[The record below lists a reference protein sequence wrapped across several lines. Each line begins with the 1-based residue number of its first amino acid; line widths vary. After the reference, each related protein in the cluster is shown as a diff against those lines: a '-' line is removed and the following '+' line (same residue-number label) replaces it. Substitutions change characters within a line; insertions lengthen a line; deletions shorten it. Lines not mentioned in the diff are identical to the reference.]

1 MIHEFASINRIFE
14 GEGLANDGSMAVEDL
29 KVLVHDETFSCSP
42 LWTSSD
48 GGSASFVSGVL
59 DKSLGCMEF
68 GGSLG
73 EPFGGQELSGWMSLI
88 LRSVASSW
96 KEVVRQNCSLNLVSM
111 LVHDLSE
118 DSHILS
124 LVAVG
129 DSIFFGVGEVGSHIT
144 EGTVDEKVVEIMN
157 MWFGPMVV
165 RRSCSKAL
173 VDLLKTRLV
182 NTVSIDSDMGFG
194 DRDVIGREERIDL

>member
-48 GGSASFVSGVL
+48 GGSASFMSGVL

-73 EPFGGQELSGWMSLI
+73 EPFGRQELSSWMSFI

-96 KEVVRQNCSLNLVSM
+96 KEVVGQNASLNLVSM
-111 LVHDLSE
+111 LIHDLSE

-124 LVAVG
+124 LVAGG
-129 DSIFFGVGEVGSHIT
+129 DSIFFGVGEVRSHIT
-144 EGTVDEKVVEIMN
+144 EGTVDEKVVEIMHV
-157 MWFGPMVV
+157 WFGPVTV
-165 RRSCSKAL
+165 RCSSSEALEDLTKAGF
-173 VDLLKTRLV
+173 V
-182 NTVSIDSDMGFG
+182 NIVSIDSDMGFG
-194 DRDVIGREERIDL
+194 DGDVIGREERIDL

>member
-1 MIHEFASINRIFE
+1 MTYEFTSINRILE
-14 GEGLANDGSMAVEDL
+14 GEGLADDGSMTVEDL

-48 GGSASFVSGVL
+48 GGSASFMSGVL

-73 EPFGGQELSGWMSLI
+73 EPCRRQELSGWMGLI
-88 LRSVASSW
+88 LRSVASSR
-96 KEVVRQNCSLNLVSM
+96 KEVVRQNCSLNLVSV

-124 LVAVG
+124 LVAG
-129 DSIFFGVGEVGSHIT
+129 GESIFFGIGEVGSHIS
-144 EGTVDEKVVEIMN
+144 EGAVDEKGVEIMIV
-157 MWFGPMVV
+157 WFGPMVV
-165 RRSCSKAL
+165 RRSCSEAL
-173 VDLLKTRLV
+173 EDLTKTGFVDI
-182 NTVSIDSDMGFG
+182 VSIDPDVGFG
-194 DRDVIGREERIDL
+194 DGNAVGREERIDL